1 MNYKIPGSCKPGIFL
16 GNYMKKFL
24 ILIVLGILLASCTP
38 QKPSMDEPVFIKSF
52 KGISIYSTTVVYNG
66 LYHYV
71 FLQVREPDPDLP
83 PQIEDMKNKLE
94 LLKIQLE
101 AEKLSL
107 QESEVRARIRYVDK
121 ENR

>member
-1 MNYKIPGSCKPGIFL
+1 
-16 GNYMKKFL
+16 
-24 ILIVLGILLASCTP
+24 
-38 QKPSMDEPVFIKSF
+38 MDEPVFIKSF